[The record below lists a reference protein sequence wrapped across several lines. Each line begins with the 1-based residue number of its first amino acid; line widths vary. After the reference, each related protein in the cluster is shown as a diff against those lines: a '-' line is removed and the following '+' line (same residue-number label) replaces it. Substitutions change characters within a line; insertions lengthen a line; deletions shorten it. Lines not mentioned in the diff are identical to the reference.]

1 MPRISSTSAA
11 NEPSRVALPVGAP
24 LPPPPDHRD
33 AFAEVRGMPMYISP
47 GRLAQLF
54 DMHRQRVYE
63 LIASGELAALRVGR
77 RAMRISRGS
86 VIAWLERNAAR
97 P

>member
-1 MPRISSTSAA
+1 MARISSTA

-33 AFAEVRGMPMYISP
+33 AFAEVREMPMYVSP
-47 GRLAQLF
+47 GRLARLF
-54 DMHRQRVYE
+54 DMHRQRIYE
-63 LIASGELAALRVGR
+63 LIDNGELAALRVGK

-86 VIAWLERNAAR
+86 VIAWLERTAGRA
-97 P
+97 